1 MSAMSVADRP
11 VLGID
16 IGGSGIK
23 GAPVDLTTGTL
34 VAERLRIPTPRKS
47 TPQACADIVAR
58 IVERFADQIGDQ
70 PIGITVPAPVV
81 HGVVPMMANLD
92 PSWVG
97 CNVDELFSQ
106 RLGRQAMLVND
117 ADAAGLAEVR
127 YGAAKDNF
135 GLVIVTTLGT
145 GIGSA
150 VIHEGR
156 LVPNSEL
163 GHLEIGGL
171 DAESQASAAAKSKA
185 RLSYKRWARRLQVY
199 YSTVEMLLWPDL
211 FVVGGGV
218 SKRHEQFLP
227 LLQLNTPIVPAKLFN
242 EAGIVGA
249 ATVAMSLPV
258 NVPTSQPGRQPV
270 DIRLWDDP
278 PAPAASEPERK
289 KRGGR
294 RSRKQSA

>member
-1 MSAMSVADRP
+1 MASMAAMNLADRP

-23 GAPVDLTTGTL
+23 GAPVDLTTGKL

-47 TPQACADIVAR
+47 TPQACAEVVAKIVK
-58 IVERFADQIGDQ
+58 RFSGEIGDQ

-92 PSWVG
+92 SSWLG
-97 CNVDELFSQ
+97 CKVDELFSEQ
-106 RLGRQAMLVND
+106 LGRQAVLVND

-127 YGAAKDNF
+127 YGAAKDNL

-150 VIHEGR
+150 IIHEGR
-156 LVPNSEL
+156 LIPNSEL

-199 YSTVEMLLWPDL
+199 YSTVERLFWPDL

-218 SKRHEQFLP
+218 SKSHERFLP

-249 ATVAMSLPV
+249 ATVVMSHPI
-258 NVPTSQPGRQPV
+258 NVSADQPGRQP
-270 DIRLWDDP
+270 INTRLWDTP
-278 PAPAASEPERK
+278 PAVPTTTPART
-289 KRGGR
+289 RGGR
-294 RSRKQSA
+294 RDRK